1 MRVPKAIEAIKSSQ
15 FFLHSQTY
23 TRQQGEFES
32 IRHDMIMAFIDCGF
46 SPMDL
51 ENPFI
56 DKEGSVHLWHGDDV
70 RIVPVEIQR
79 YISKKLQWIQYYEVS
94 SVLVLR

>member
-1 MRVPKAIEAIKSSQ
+1 
-15 FFLHSQTY
+15 
-23 TRQQGEFES
+23 
-32 IRHDMIMAFIDCGF
+32 MIMAFTAWGF

-56 DKEGSVHLWHGDDV
+56 NKEGYVHLWHGDDD

-79 YISKKLQWIQYYEVS
+79 YIAARLPWIQYHEVPS
-94 SVLVLR
+94 AGHRFLFENGYSNAIVKALLLGEK

>member
-1 MRVPKAIEAIKSSQ
+1 
-15 FFLHSQTY
+15 
-23 TRQQGEFES
+23 
-32 IRHDMIMAFIDCGF
+32 MIIAFIDCGF